1 MPIVLRLKGY
11 RFWFYEAD
19 LSEPPHVHI
28 GKDGKEAKFWMNP
41 IRVAREGKFKAV
53 ELREIERLLDQHQA
67 FILEVWQN
75 EQQKRSHG

>member
-1 MPIVLRLKGY
+1 
-11 RFWFYEAD
+11 
-19 LSEPPHVHI
+19 
-28 GKDGKEAKFWMNP
+28 MNP